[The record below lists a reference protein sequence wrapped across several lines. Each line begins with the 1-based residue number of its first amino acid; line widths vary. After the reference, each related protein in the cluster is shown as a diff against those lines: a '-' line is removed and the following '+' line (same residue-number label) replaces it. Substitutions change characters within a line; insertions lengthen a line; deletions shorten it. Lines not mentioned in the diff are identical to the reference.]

1 MNERW
6 IDRIVSKC
14 LFVRVEQ
21 TGVTAEDITVLTLIC
36 YPLSR
41 TSLPVATALPGAL
54 VTIPI
59 ILFFSIFYIPRE
71 YIYRESKNNN
81 IIITSVSETIRK
93 PSLVKAQTAL
103 RKKIKYGGKMI
114 FNMADGILTPC
125 NVACGSRIMT
135 VNSPSGSRPTLQRET
150 WLWDDMSLNSPGGS
164 TLQCDT

>member
-1 MNERW
+1 VPLISTRESRRAPRLAGSLSRGANTAGTRYSSDIVVECMNERW

-59 ILFFSIFYIPRE
+59 ILFFLFFTSLGNIST
-71 YIYRESKNNN
+71 ESQK
-81 IIITSVSETIRK
+81 III
-93 PSLVKAQTAL
+93 
-103 RKKIKYGGKMI
+103 
-114 FNMADGILTPC
+114 
-125 NVACGSRIMT
+125 
-135 VNSPSGSRPTLQRET
+135 
-150 WLWDDMSLNSPGGS
+150 
-164 TLQCDT
+164 